1 MTQRNKIRKAIKARL
16 IESGLFRAVYTDRWK
31 AVSEGLAPFARI
43 EINDESAEWVS
54 DQQLSR
60 RTAHV
65 DVIIYAVDDYDDQ
78 QGCEDL
84 VCAVDNLLALDGD
97 LGCDLDSFSLTNLSF
112 DSDEINDQELC
123 MATMSF
129 DAVYYWR
136 PDPPKAGPFDIVH
149 VDIDMAVGDPPG
161 PDGQIDASTEI
172 DFRKLS

>member
-1 MTQRNKIRKAIKARL
+1 MTQRNKIRSAIKARL
-16 IESGLFRAVYTDRWK
+16 VESGLFRSVYTDRWK

-54 DQQLSR
+54 DQRLSR

-65 DVIIYAVDDYDDQ
+65 DVLIYAADDDDDQ

-84 VCAVDNLLALDGD
+84 VCAVDNLLSLDGD
-97 LGCDLDSFSLTNLSF
+97 LGCDLDAFSLTNLSF
-112 DSDEINDQELC
+112 DSDEIADQELS

-136 PDPPKAGPFDIVH
+136 PDPPVAGPFDIVR
-149 VDIDMAVGDPPG
+149 VDIDQTAGDPPR
-161 PDGQIDASTEI
+161 PDGRIDASTEI
-172 DFRKLS
+172 DFRRLS